1 MGDLDLY
8 QTSKEPDWDKRDPSI
23 QLYTKYEVIVIVKI
37 NVSPILRSRRS
48 GTKWRVLVSLS
59 ALRFKFRIPNVMQWN
74 LNLKKF

>member
-8 QTSKEPDWDKRDPSI
+8 QTSKEPDWDKSDPRI